1 MRGLE
6 SVQTSRARA
15 SRRETTKAVQK
26 IPRRKLKREK
36 ARERRRAPPPE
47 REEKKYT
54 QIDRETLSLV
64 KENTRKEPS
73 LYY

>member
-1 MRGLE
+1 VRKSKSKRDDE
-6 SVQTSRARA
+6 SSTENTSQ
-15 SRRETTKAVQK
+15 EIKT
-26 IPRRKLKREK
+26 
-36 ARERRRAPPPE
+36 RERRRAPPRE

-54 QIDRETLSLV
+54 QIDRETMSLV